1 MLSSRQV
8 GRKLSSKLR
17 QTTAQLYSAN
27 EELNDDTLAQ
37 VETAS
42 QQIKSYQIYYVDTP
56 GTVGEIASTIDYFT
70 RTMQRVRNLLL
81 SLIILYL

>member
-27 EELNDDTLAQ
+27 EELNDDTLEQ

-42 QQIKSYQIYYVDTP
+42 QQIKSYQILLCDTP
-56 GTVGEIASTIDYFT
+56 GTVGEIGFY
-70 RTMQRVRNLLL
+70 
-81 SLIILYL
+81 Y